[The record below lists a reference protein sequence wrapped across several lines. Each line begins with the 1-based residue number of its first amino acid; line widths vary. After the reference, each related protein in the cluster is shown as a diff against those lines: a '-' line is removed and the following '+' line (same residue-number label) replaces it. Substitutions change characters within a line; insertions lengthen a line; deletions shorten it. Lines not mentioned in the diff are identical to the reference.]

1 MTKARNKNSKN
12 MVVNSIEIIW
22 KMKSM
27 RKNEKN
33 GKKKRRNTSRQLVLG
48 TKCYSLF
55 GNYEELFSLRKFVFF
70 LDKHAG
76 GIEIVF
82 RQE

>member
-27 RKNEKN
+27 KN
-33 GKKKRRNTSRQLVLG
+33 GKKR
-48 TKCYSLF
+48 
-55 GNYEELFSLRKFVFF
+55 EETLQDS
-70 LDKHAG
+70 
-76 GIEIVF
+76 
-82 RQE
+82 

>member
-1 MTKARNKNSKN
+1 MTNARNKNSKN

-33 GKKKRRNTSRQLVLG
+33 GKKR
-48 TKCYSLF
+48 
-55 GNYEELFSLRKFVFF
+55 EETLQDS
-70 LDKHAG
+70 
-76 GIEIVF
+76 
-82 RQE
+82 